1 MASFDTFNQSSS
13 FSFDAMIAN
22 LTATADSFQRLV
34 MAISFIMGIVLIAR
48 GLMMYRA
55 FGQHITQTSARGEI
69 AGPMVFMVV
78 GAMLVYLPSTLD
90 SSLQTIFDTP
100 LSGTGSAKDMI
111 GYGTISTFARWDEL
125 SSVIVKY
132 LKLLG
137 LIAFVR
143 GWAILS
149 KMGHQGSQPGM
160 LGKGITHLVGGILLV
175 NLVDTVNILAETF
188 GFR

>member
-1 MASFDTFNQSSS
+1 
-13 FSFDAMIAN
+13 
-22 LTATADSFQRLV
+22 
-34 MAISFIMGIVLIAR
+34 
-48 GLMMYRA
+48 A

-78 GAMLVYLPSTLD
+78 GAMLIYLPTTLD
-90 SSLQTIFDTP
+90 SSLQTIFDED
-100 LSGTGSAKDMI
+100 LGSTGGVQEMI

-125 SSVIVKY
+125 SGVIVKY

-143 GWAILS
+143 GWFILS

-160 LGKGITHLVGGILLV
+160 LGKGITHLIGGVLLI